1 MTDRLRKVIYM
12 VLGIKFLIALIS
24 GLGYFSHPHIIRQV
38 DTMSV
43 GLNYW
48 LRWSDGVAAP
58 YFFHNFLP
66 GSLGGGDTAG
76 ITPMEFPLLNL
87 LIAPWFSLGHYW
99 GFSASFIFVMCLNFG
114 AFWWHYLE
122 WRKVSKKMGDTALLM
137 GMFGISSMFMMR
149 VMPDFLSM
157 ILVSISCAYSFQK
170 KSRLASFG
178 LLSVGLLMKPTSAI
192 ALAVMFLKDFK
203 LSIRRDFF
211 WVILGLGVAGLYY
224 TKGLEFLTSVADS
237 IGYFKVEPV
246 SPLIG
251 LKNFVLHIEKL
262 PTLIFKSFFSRHTIV
277 PIIIGMILRPKRSY
291 IFILFLISIQ
301 CLTIFALDEHHAYTH
316 EYYFL
321 GATFLIS
328 FLIIEIMEGA
338 NNKIIISI
346 ICLMIIFTFE
356 RGFYRLKPIWKNS
369 LRSNASD
376 IINQVPEILNQRAI
390 KTRHSNP
397 PEIGLLFGKFQ
408 GNSMKAKYLINHSQS
423 NCLNKITSNKSFLI
437 CSNNLQ

>member
-1 MTDRLRKVIYM
+1 MTDRLRKVIYI

-99 GFSASFIFVMCLNFG
+99 GFTASFMFVMCLNFG

-178 LLSVGLLMKPTSAI
+178 LLSLGLLMKPTSAI

-203 LSIRRDFF
+203 LSLRRDFL
-211 WVILGLGVAGLYY
+211 WVILGIGVAGIYY
-224 TKGLEFLTSVADS
+224 TKGLQALVSFSDMN
-237 IGYFKVEPV
+237 GYFKVN
-246 SPLIG
+246 PLGPTEGISQ
-251 LKNFVLHIEKL
+251 LLNNLNRL
-262 PTLIFKSFFSRHTIV
+262 PGFIFKSFFSRWALIPIV
-277 PIIIGMILRPKRSY
+277 IAIFMAPKKGY
-291 IFILFLISIQ
+291 LFITTLVTLQ
-301 CLTIFALDEHHAYTH
+301 VLTIFAIDGEHGFIH
-316 EYYFL
+316 EYYFI
-321 GATFLIS
+321 GCSFLLS
-328 FLIIEIMEGA
+328 FLIISIMENA
-338 NNKIIISI
+338 HSKITFA
-346 ICLMIIFTFE
+346 IIFLMTIFTLE
-356 RGFYRLKPIWKNS
+356 RGGYRLKPIWKSKLRQDALS
-369 LRSNASD
+369 LMSEVTDLGKKSFYS
-376 IINQVPEILNQRAI
+376 
-390 KTRHSNP
+390 TRQNP
-397 PEIGLLFGKFQ
+397 PELGLLFGQFQ
-408 GNSMKAKYLINHSQS
+408 GKSKKATYEIQLTGDKNKCAPVVTQNNSFRVCKKN
-423 NCLNKITSNKSFLI
+423 
-437 CSNNLQ
+437 